1 MASPA
6 MHLAIAKKYIERHNN
21 LNYKEFIKGT
31 LYPDAETNNIKLH
44 YPKSSIMG
52 EFAIG
57 VYDKV
62 NLYAFLTD
70 YPKLNDFE
78 LGYFLH
84 LVTDYLFFHECF
96 TRDYLM
102 NTKCEQFC
110 KELYHAY
117 DCLDSYLFAKYHIT
131 KEDYKAYPSEYYPG
145 IPYEECLLSKD
156 FVDNFIK
163 RVSYIDLDKF
173 INKIREFGS
182 NVEP

>member
-1 MASPA
+1 MASVA
-6 MHLAIAKKYIERHNN
+6 MHLAIAKKYLEKHKE
-21 LNYKEFIKGT
+21 LDYKEFIKGT
-31 LYPDAETNNIKLH
+31 LYPDAETNSIKLH

-62 NLYAFLTD
+62 DLYAFLTD

-96 TRDYLM
+96 TRDYLI
-102 NTKCEQFC
+102 NTKREQFC

-156 FVDNFIK
+156 LVNNFIK
-163 RVSYIDLDKF
+163 RVSFIDLDKY
-173 INKIREFGS
+173 INKVQEFGV
-182 NVEP
+182 NVKP